1 MRRVPQRSPW
11 LQLVTV
17 FGAMLLGPWAGL
29 RTGLYLV
36 PESDLVQ
43 SVSVFAFALV
53 FVGGT
58 LLWAGIGIVT
68 VVLGGLWRL
77 ARGRVPGP
85 ASLRPSDRIVP
96 PGYRAYVVLGCG
108 AGVAVGL
115 LAAAVTQLTIPV
127 ATAAWTGVG
136 ALYGLLLWAAAH
148 HGYLPFDPE

>member
-58 LLWAGIGIVT
+58 LLWAGIGIVS
-68 VVLGGLWRL
+68 VVGGGLWRL
-77 ARGRVPGP
+77 VRGRAPGP
-85 ASLRPSDRIVP
+85 ISIRPSDPMVP
-96 PGYRAYVVLGCG
+96 PGYRAYIVFGCL
-108 AGVAVGL
+108 AGIAVGL
-115 LAAAVTQLTIPV
+115 LAGMVTELTV
-127 ATAAWTGVG
+127 VGATAAWTGVG
-136 ALYGLLLWAAAH
+136 TGYGLLLWAAAH
-148 HGYLPFDPE
+148 HGYLPFFEP